1 MRTQSRP
8 VRELALWLRSQRKRS
23 GMTYAQLAAHT
34 GYSTSSLSRAASG
47 ERLPS
52 STVVE
57 AFAQGCGGDPRK
69 AAALWRRA
77 RYTTYRKADDEGTVA
92 MLPDYIRSFAQLRAA
107 VLELY
112 RRAGSPSLRQLEA
125 TAVGRFGGLP
135 RSSVSRLL
143 RGQSIPSRDLL
154 IAFVRACSVT
164 DGVETGVWESAWE
177 RAHQTAQYDR
187 ALRRGVGSGDPRE
200 QLRSNLR
207 TAEQRLKQLTRA
219 RAVHVKQRA
228 EYLAKYRAF
237 ADSRPGPHREDRNIL
252 DAWFENDA
260 SVSRR
265 RELLQHL
272 AATDSA
278 TSTVQREIDEVAQRI
293 AVLRERLTAQGAVDV
308 AE

>member
-1 MRTQSRP
+1 M
-8 VRELALWLRSQRKRS
+8 
-23 GMTYAQLAAHT
+23 
-34 GYSTSSLSRAASG
+34 
-47 ERLPS
+47 
-52 STVVE
+52 
-57 AFAQGCGGDPRK
+57 
-69 AAALWRRA
+69 
-77 RYTTYRKADDEGTVA
+77 
-92 MLPDYIRSFAQLRAA
+92 
-107 VLELY
+107 
-112 RRAGSPSLRQLEA
+112 
-125 TAVGRFGGLP
+125 
-135 RSSVSRLL
+135 
-143 RGQSIPSRDLL
+143 
-154 IAFVRACSVT
+154 T